1 MYPNSE
7 DQWLELILAHVLC
20 VSMSV
25 NVSKLRRNH
34 DVTSDVEIQSLVS
47 EGSDHASC
55 MVTVDAA
62 LQSTDLAAPR
72 QDCHWQVTNS
82 GKIDFLELYGGSSR
96 MSHKAALTGLRVG
109 QPCEVVW
116 IENGHKPGQDFS
128 GSSGTRSQ
136 QLLLSLLTS
145 LNG

>member
-1 MYPNSE
+1 MVGV
-7 DQWLELILAHVLC
+7 DLGTRIVR
-20 VSMSV
+20 V

-34 DVTSDVEIQSLVS
+34 DVTSDVEIPLASPEESLVS

-82 GKIDFLELYGGSSR
+82 GQIDFLELYGGSSR